1 MIFDPIS
8 EPDDRHYPAAVP
20 EPGSPDVDRASGP
33 VTIDRTTPAKV
44 LAIYAHPD
52 DPEVSCAGTLAA
64 WAAAG
69 SEVHLVICTR
79 GEKGTR
85 DPAAVA
91 DAVAAIRAEESDLAA
106 TVMGLASHEML
117 GFPDGEL
124 ENSIEVRGMLVER
137 IRRIRPEVV
146 MGPDPTAVFFGSS
159 YVNHHDHRSIGFA
172 LLDACA
178 PASASPLYFPDAGP
192 AHSVP
197 RIFLSGT
204 LEPDT
209 WVDIDAAVETKVAAL
224 LCHRSQLGDEAELA
238 GEVVRHRAAAAGRT
252 AGLRHAEAFRTFRF
266 S

>member
-1 MIFDPIS
+1 MPG
-8 EPDDRHYPAAVP
+8 VP
-20 EPGSPDVDRASGP
+20 EPGSPDIDRAAGP
-33 VTIDRTTPAKV
+33 VTVDRSVPGTA

-69 SEVHLVICTR
+69 CEVHLVICTR

-85 DPAAVA
+85 DPAV
-91 DAVAAIRAEESDLAA
+91 IPAELAA
-106 TVMGLASHEML
+106 TRAQESERAAEVMGLASHEML

-124 ENSIEVRGMLVER
+124 ENTTHLRELLVER
-137 IRRIRPEVV
+137 IRRVQPEVV
-146 MGPDPTAVFFGSS
+146 MGPDPTAVFFGTS
-159 YVNHHDHRSIGFA
+159 YVNHHDHRAIGFA

-192 AHSVP
+192 AHAVP

-209 WVDIDAAVETKVAAL
+209 WIDIETTVDTKVAAL
-224 LCHRSQLGDEAELA
+224 LCHRTQLGDEAELA

-252 AGLRHAEAFRTFRF
+252 AGLRSAEAFRTFRLG
-266 S
+266 